1 MTGQTFGDHDEGND
15 VACGFTIQGVLEQ
28 TIMKLWKL
36 TYRVGNTA
44 QTLVEGPYPVCVAKQ
59 NQLKDNLN
67 YRLGTWKIE
76 FSRLA

>member
-1 MTGQTFGDHDEGND
+1 
-15 VACGFTIQGVLEQ
+15 
-28 TIMKLWKL
+28 MKLWKL